1 METLKNTDF
10 SWHEDQPDV
19 PQKTASQ
26 MKEFLDAPTHTLMR
40 KINEVIEDL
49 YGAAGDDGKLSG
61 KQNILRQGTGVIITD
76 CSMHFGPDYARIDV
90 DADGTPTSGSSKP
103 VTSGGV
109 YTALAGKQ
117 DTLTF
122 DSTPTSGSNNPVK
135 SGGIYTALA
144 GKQNTLTAGNGISIV
159 NNVISALSSG
169 GGVTAVAD
177 QDGLLAA
184 ATGVYYYDG
193 TSGAPFDLGDPED
206 PALSLTGNVLFL
218 KIKDV
223 DGAHTVWILS
233 GTDVYF
239 ASAAYDDA
247 YLTVTDMM
255 DYVKPTDFA
264 TSQNAGIIKPTSSSN
279 GISSVGG
286 TLQVSPANAESI
298 RIGNGG
304 RMPIVP
310 NTVSAAAFWGLAL
323 AAGVNTSTDTS
334 TLGNYSEAAKTAIKN
349 MLGIS

>member
-40 KINEVIEDL
+40 KINEVIVDL

-76 CSMHFGPDYARIDV
+76 YSMHFGPDYARIDV

-117 DTLTF
+117 
-122 DSTPTSGSNNPVK
+122 
-135 SGGIYTALA
+135 
-144 GKQNTLTAGNGISIV
+144 NTLTAGNGISIV

-169 GGVTAVAD
+169 GVTALAD

-218 KIKDV
+218 KIKDM

-334 TLGNYSEAAKTAIKN
+334 TLGPPANYSEAAKTAIKN

>member
-40 KINEVIEDL
+40 TINEVIEDL

-109 YTALAGKQ
+109 
-117 DTLTF
+117 
-122 DSTPTSGSNNPVK
+122 
-135 SGGIYTALA
+135 YTALA

-334 TLGNYSEAAKTAIKN
+334 TLGPPANYSEAAKTAIKN